1 MRVSRLR
8 SSHALAAHSHAN
20 FAVHADTG
28 KFVTCSVVFEF
39 EVRMLQWVGI
49 SNPPPWGIRH
59 ENAAG
64 IFAAGADGG
73 RRRGHV
79 RPCANLSRASR
90 HVRRALCA
98 RRRYRISGAAVGAK
112 ARAAA
117 GEAVRDREPAR
128 RRRSDRGALRRPRGA
143 RWLHHS
149 HGALSGDGDQRR
161 LAQEASL

>member
-8 SSHALAAHSHAN
+8 SSQAPAAHSHAN
-20 FAVHADTG
+20 VAVHADTG
-28 KFVTCSVVFEF
+28 KFVTSSVVFGF
-39 EVRMLQWVGI
+39 EVRVLQWVGT

-59 ENAAG
+59 EDAAG

-90 HVRRALCA
+90 HLRRALRG

-117 GEAVRDREPAR
+117 GGTVRDREPAR
-128 RRRSDRGALRRPRGA
+128 RRRRDRGALTRPRRA
-143 RWLHHS
+143 P
-149 HGALSGDGDQRR
+149 
-161 LAQEASL
+161 SLPPYQYHLL